1 MRVGVRD
8 TQAVACLT
16 INSRHTA
23 GGRARKLIVYDA
35 LVHQIFIARRYAS
48 AVYIL
53 CDSPVSVRPCVWLG
67 AEGLSD
73 AKSCRDPRRDVIV
86 HAAYCYRRTAVAWSV
101 HPCGLLLQTRSSGV
115 VGPSTRPI
123 AIGAMVEQPGGQRTD
138 LACFLVSE
146 VYILP
151 ENRHRMR
158 LKLIVK
164 QFCSVL

>member
-1 MRVGVRD
+1 VDATIPQFELMESAHNMRVGVRD
-8 TQAVACLT
+8 TQAVACLM

-86 HAAYCYRRTAVAWSV
+86 HAAYYYRRAAVAWSV
-101 HPCGLLLQTRSSGV
+101 HPPGLLLLGLWSNNRVANVQT
-115 VGPSTRPI
+115 
-123 AIGAMVEQPGGQRTD
+123 
-138 LACFLVSE
+138 
-146 VYILP
+146 
-151 ENRHRMR
+151 
-158 LKLIVK
+158 
-164 QFCSVL
+164 